1 MRPVLVFRVTITR
14 LHMLCRSAFRS
25 DGFTAPTL
33 GPEDW
38 HDAQM
43 TTLARMIGQGRS
55 WWYTTA
61 FWLVFVVCLYL
72 ALLMADWWWLILVA
86 LNGVTI
92 NYCWW
97 SVERVQH
104 KFRVVFSAV
113 LGGFTLLVLAVA
125 GWLVLH
131 TISVPLDSVGE
142 RRAVCGSMLNPLPA
156 DQLRATESR
165 SGEPTLEADQVSTI
179 RLQQICDRRIRYW
192 AGDLPGVLIVALL
205 LSSRA
210 AGHLTVRRPA

>member
-1 MRPVLVFRVTITR
+1 VVV
-14 LHMLCRSAFRS
+14 
-25 DGFTAPTL
+25 
-33 GPEDW
+33 
-38 HDAQM
+38 HD
-43 TTLARMIGQGRS
+43 RI
-55 WWYTTA
+55 
-61 FWLVFVVCLYL
+61 WLVFLVCLYL

-86 LNGVTI
+86 LIGVTI
-92 NYCWW
+92 NYCGW

-104 KFRVVFSAV
+104 RFRVVFSAV
-113 LGGFTLLVLAVA
+113 LGGFTLVVLAVA

-131 TISVPLDSVGE
+131 TISVPLDSVGD
-142 RRAVCGSMLNPLPA
+142 RRAVCGTVLNPLPA

-165 SGEPTLEADQVSTI
+165 SGEPTLEAEQVSTI

-210 AGHLTVRRPA
+210 AVHLTVRRPA